1 MTLRSTLTSLLGI
14 DAIVDVKFQ
23 SESSQ
28 IVYKVEYV
36 LTKFLQFF
44 TVLPLASVVKD
55 LRLTKDESGLLKGQ
69 SKILT

>member
-55 LRLTKDESGLLKGQ
+55 LRLTKD
-69 SKILT
+69 